1 MAARSI
7 ARASIS
13 FGLVTVPVRIYPAVR
28 PSAGVRFHF
37 LHARD
42 GSRLKQQYVC
52 EKDGEVVP
60 RSDMVR
66 GFEFARGRYVTFTDE
81 ELEAL
86 GEKATQGIE
95 IAEFV
100 PADSV
105 DPVYFER
112 TYYLGPDKGGE
123 KAYSL
128 LAAAMEDTRLQALA
142 RYATRG
148 KDYLV
153 LLRPAEDGRLS
164 MQQLYHSDEV
174 RPIAEVPAD
183 KRPVREAELRL
194 ARQLVE
200 QIASAR
206 FDPRRYE
213 DEVRKRVEALIAR
226 KVEGEDITE
235 APAAET
241 PRGKVVDLME
251 ALKASLGRTGKGAA
265 ASGRRPS
272 RGSSPRRATAAR
284 TPRAARAGVRRRA
297 G

>member
-1 MAARSI
+1 
-7 ARASIS
+7 
-13 FGLVTVPVRIYPAVR
+13 
-28 PSAGVRFHF
+28 
-37 LHARD
+37 
-42 GSRLKQQYVC
+42 
-52 EKDGEVVP
+52 
-60 RSDMVR
+60 MVR
-66 GFEFARGRYVTFTDE
+66 GFEFAAGRYVTFSEE
-81 ELEAL
+81 ELKAL

-100 PADSV
+100 PAGSV
-105 DPVYFER
+105 EPAYFER

-128 LAAAMEDTRLQALA
+128 LAAAMEDTRLHAVA

-153 LLRPAEDGRLS
+153 LLRPAEKGRLS

-174 RPIAEVPAD
+174 RPVDEVPAD
-183 KRPVREAELRL
+183 KRPVREAELKL
-194 ARQLVE
+194 ARQLIE
-200 QIASAR
+200 QIASER
-206 FDPRRYE
+206 FEPGRYE

-235 APAAET
+235 APAAEE

-251 ALKASLGRTGKGAA
+251 ALKASLERQGRPAA
-265 ASGRRPS
+265 NGRRARASSS
-272 RGSSPRRATAAR
+272 RGRSSAR
-284 TPRAARAGVRRRA
+284 TSRAARASRGRRRA

>member
-28 PSAGVRFHF
+28 PSAGLRFHF
-37 LHARD
+37 LHDRD

-52 EKDGEVVP
+52 QKDGQVVP
-60 RSDMVR
+60 RSEMVR
-66 GFEFARGRYVTFTDE
+66 GFEFSAGRYVTFSEE
-81 ELEAL
+81 ELKAL

-100 PADSV
+100 PAGSV
-105 DPVYFER
+105 EPTYFER

-128 LAAAMEDTRLQALA
+128 LAAAMEDTRLHAVA

-153 LLRPAEDGRLS
+153 LLRPAEKDRLA

-174 RPIAEVPAD
+174 RPMDEVPAD
-183 KRPVREAELRL
+183 KRPVGEAELKL
-194 ARQLVE
+194 ARQLIE
-200 QIASAR
+200 QIASER
-206 FDPRRYE
+206 FDPGRYE

-235 APAAET
+235 TPAAEE

-251 ALKASLGRTGKGAA
+251 ALKASLERQGRPATN
-265 ASGRRPS
+265 GRRARASS
-272 RGSSPRRATAAR
+272 RGRSSAR
-284 TPRAARAGVRRRA
+284 TPRAARASRGRRRA